1 MSVDEKRELHH
12 NKLSER
18 GGGGH
23 HCLAAKFQLLIPA
36 SKYRNYNIT

>member
-18 GGGGH
+18 GGGR
-23 HCLAAKFQLLIPA
+23 A
-36 SKYRNYNIT
+36 SLFGCQVSAVNSC